1 VLEVGAAWRRREI
14 TSLEALLPLI
24 AALIG
29 AFIGAR
35 ASVRTVVDAN
45 RIKWIDTL
53 REDVSEL
60 LILSTDVRGTNL
72 LREQLDTKKSN
83 RLRQMDFK
91 IGLMLNP
98 HEKDHVL
105 LDSSVNKLVQM
116 TLDSTISDSDYF
128 DARNSVFDTC
138 RALRKKEWDRVSKT
152 WLRRLFR
159 QRR

>member
-1 VLEVGAAWRRREI
+1 MEVGAAGRRREI
-14 TSLEALLPLI
+14 ASLEILLPLI

-29 AFIGAR
+29 AFVGAW
-35 ASVRTVVDAN
+35 ASVRTVVDAS

-60 LILSTDVRGTNL
+60 LILGTDVRGTSL
-72 LREQLDTKKSN
+72 LREQLDLKKSN
-83 RLRQMDFK
+83 RLRQLDFK
-91 IGLMLNP
+91 IRLMLNP

-105 LDSSVNKLVQM
+105 LDNAVNKLVQM
-116 TLDSTISDSDYF
+116 TLDSAISDGDYL
-128 DARNSVFDTC
+128 DARSSVFHTC
-138 RALRKKEWDRVSKT
+138 RALRKKEWDRVSKI